1 VENASLI
8 ILLVLLIL
16 IARESRAGKQ
26 AVQSDPNVQLQPK
39 ERFRTL
45 KMQLLEPWVAVVVVG
60 SLLLTDL
67 GREPVH
73 GLAAI
78 VGGVA
83 GYAFG
88 AYRARST
95 YVTAVPAHRGVVLR
109 YSLESFVALG
119 LLVVIKVVAERDLLP
134 EGDVFRVVLA
144 GLLAFLLVESAARV
158 FTIVRYY
165 RRDKAAGAESVR
177 ATRTEH
183 QANLTERDP
192 QEPR

>member
-16 IARESRAGKQ
+16 IARESRAGRQ

-78 VGGVA
+78 VGGVV

-95 YVTAVPAHRGVVLR
+95 YVTAVPAHSGVVLR

-165 RRDKAAGAESVR
+165 RRDKAAVA
-177 ATRTEH
+177 ATV
-183 QANLTERDP
+183 
-192 QEPR
+192 